1 MAVSSEIRKTG
12 IYIGDGATS
21 RYPFKYKVLSVE
33 YISVVVSDGSG
44 EDKELAHGR
53 DYEAVIARNQ
63 DIEPGGYIDLKKP
76 LPRGHRLV
84 IVSNQDYL
92 QPTVLTNHGGFYPTV
107 LNAALDR
114 LTIQIQQLS
123 EKVERSLKVGVITP
137 ENVSLNL
144 PTPYPNKGLA
154 WNAEG
159 TGLTNTDFHEQA
171 AASAE
176 RAEDAVRQA
185 ENEVKKVSAVLSGL
199 KTVPTFASIDLLRQA
214 VKGDSPAAIVSS
226 YHEGQ
231 QVGGGIFIADLK
243 DKASADDGYNVIVDV
258 AGVRWKRIHGVG
270 DVVNFETRARFVAS
284 ATKMSE
290 LPDGLTVFAGGYQYI
305 KDAASQYIPDLPGW
319 RPVNESFGH
328 FDDTYTESNLPT
340 VVRCRYR
347 TEGGKRWNI
356 TEVINPRPGCVK
368 KILLGTPDEQKK
380 IKLEKLHEYVGK
392 SQSRILLSCD
402 GWTTPPVDGKA
413 ALQGLQI
420 VDGKVH
426 RDWDTSDYDTNA
438 AAVWL
443 RNGKLKAAK
452 SKDGKSAAKWV
463 EEGAEWTA
471 SFARGPVLVEDGR
484 VIPNADTYL
493 SARAAI
499 GQRADRSLVFLNLEG
514 VSGSYGAT
522 LQESAQIMADEGCL
536 IAVALDAGGSSQV
549 WYGDAYACPSSDESF
564 QTGRAIPSA
573 IEIIADII
581 EPYDTGWIP
590 VAAVAGVTAGS
601 DAQGGAAIAYRQTGK
616 QIEMRL
622 DVVAELKTNKEVL
635 ITSESV
641 PQRFLSKDYR
651 PIRGMASGFGGAL
664 VPWWSGTYISLLP
677 QKNTPYAYGNA
688 VWYSKNSK

>member
-53 DYEAVIARNQ
+53 DYEAAVARNQ

-114 LTIQIQQLS
+114 LTIQIQQLN
-123 EKVERSLKVGVITP
+123 ENVERSLKVGVITP

-258 AGVRWKRIHGVG
+258 AGVRWKRIRGVG

-347 TEGGKRWNI
+347 TKGGKRWNI

-380 IKLEKLHEYVGK
+380 IKLQKLHEYVEG
-392 SQSRILLSCD
+392 SRSRILLSCD

-622 DVVAELKTNKEVL
+622 DVVAELKTNKEL
-635 ITSESV
+635 IITSESM

>member
-53 DYEAVIARNQ
+53 DYEAAVARNQ

-114 LTIQIQQLS
+114 LTIQIQQLN
-123 EKVERSLKVGVITP
+123 ENVERSLKVGVITP

-258 AGVRWKRIHGVG
+258 AGVRWKRIRGVG

-347 TEGGKRWNI
+347 TKGGKRWNI

-380 IKLEKLHEYVGK
+380 IKLQKLHEYVEG
-392 SQSRILLSCD
+392 SRSRILLSCD

-499 GQRADRSLVFLNLEG
+499 GQRSDRSLVFLNLEG

-622 DVVAELKTNKEVL
+622 DVVAELKTNKEL
-635 ITSESV
+635 IITSESM